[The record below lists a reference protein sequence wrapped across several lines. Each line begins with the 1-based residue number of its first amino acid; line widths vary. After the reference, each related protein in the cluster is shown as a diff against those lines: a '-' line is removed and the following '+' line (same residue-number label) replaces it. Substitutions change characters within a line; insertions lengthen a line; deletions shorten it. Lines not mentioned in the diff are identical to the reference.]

1 MQALNVQ
8 FLSQPNV
15 GKTSGGIDDSLKKN
29 DSTSSFKSML
39 ETASKKSESSSK
51 DYSIK
56 DNRSVKDE
64 TSISERKQNLDRAEQ
79 AEKIPAAAKDQE
91 NSHLTPKKE
100 RIAVSEDDA
109 DESSSVIE
117 SGLEAVMVFGQE
129 VVQVS
134 DDAVATEVDS
144 GIPAATGIAE
154 NASGRQFQ
162 EIASFVENTQEQVLN
177 QMDVSAKESAIALE
191 AAVAYAGAVMSN
203 DDAVDAE
210 GYVEQKQDAVPLLH
224 ADSEFVSEE
233 SLFQENIS
241 ENVKMPQKTSAAE
254 NASLFTDKA
263 GNTVIS
269 VVDERGKASKIASL
283 SLDNAPKND
292 VVDKDSLKKTQSLT
306 AESVRQN
313 GNVLDISM
321 VPVDVS
327 EQNILSSSSQAASA
341 VDSTFQQMLSNQIQQ
356 SAPEFVKAG
365 NIILKDND
373 NGTINMNLKPESLGN
388 VKISL
393 HLSDKGIEGQIVV
406 ATKEAFEAFKQNMDT
421 LRHSFQQNGF
431 ENTELNLSF
440 SNNSHSNDSFGQERQ
455 QSTEQFFANK
465 TFSNYA
471 DVPESASASGSVNI
485 YGNSSHIDVVA

>member
-15 GKTSGGIDDSLKKN
+15 AKTSGGIDDSLKKN
-29 DSTSSFKSML
+29 ESTSSFKSML
-39 ETASKKSESSSK
+39 ETASKKT
-51 DYSIK
+51 DVVNK
-56 DNRSVKDE
+56 DNSVKDE
-64 TSISERKQNLDRAEQ
+64 AVASEQNQNIGQ
-79 AEKIPAAAKDQE
+79 AEKSPAIAKDQE
-91 NSHLTPKKE
+91 NSYLTPKKE
-100 RIAVSEDDA
+100 RISVAEDDA
-109 DESSSVIE
+109 DGSSSLVE
-117 SGLEAVMVFGQE
+117 SGLEAVLVFGQE
-129 VVQVS
+129 VIQVTES
-134 DDAVATEVDS
+134 AEVDTE
-144 GIPAATGIAE
+144 IPAATGITE
-154 NASGRQFQ
+154 MTSDTQFQ
-162 EIASFVENTQEQVLN
+162 AVAISVDGNRSEMQLN
-177 QMDVSAKESAIALE
+177 PEEPLNRDNLSAKEKASAVR
-191 AAVAYAGAVMSN
+191 AAVAYADEAISDEAVYTEEP
-203 DDAVDAE
+203 V
-210 GYVEQKQDAVPLLH
+210 VQEQETVSLLY
-224 ADSEFVSEE
+224 ADSNAVSK
-233 SLFQENIS
+233 ENSVQKNLS
-241 ENVKMPQKTSAAE
+241 ENSKQTDKLKNSPATE
-254 NASLFTDKA
+254 TTSLFTDKA

-269 VVDERGKASKIASL
+269 VVDERGKASKNASL
-283 SLDNAPKND
+283 KVESGNSLI
-292 VVDKDSLKKTQSLT
+292 

-321 VPVDVS
+321 VPVDIA

-365 NIILKDND
+365 NIILRDNN
-373 NGTINMNLKPESLGN
+373 NGTINMNLKPEALGN

-431 ENTELNLSF
+431 ENAELNLSF
-440 SNNSHSNDSFGQERQ
+440 SNNSHSNESFGQERQ

-471 DVPESASASGSVNI
+471 DVPESAVANGSVNI